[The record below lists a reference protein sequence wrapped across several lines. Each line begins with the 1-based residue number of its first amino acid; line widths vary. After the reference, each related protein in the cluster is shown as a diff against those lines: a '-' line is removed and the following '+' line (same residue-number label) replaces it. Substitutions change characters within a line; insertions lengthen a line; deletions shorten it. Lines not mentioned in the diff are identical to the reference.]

1 MGFCE
6 KYESRIISLNQL
18 DILYYLMNNNFF
30 SRFTPKETKFYPLL
44 SELAD
49 VIFQASELIIEATKV
64 TSNAEAIE
72 HFKRIKEQERRGDK
86 IQNKIF
92 DELNNTFITPFDRED
107 INNLASTMDD
117 VTDYINSCA
126 KRIMLYNPKRIPE
139 SATQLAEIVKNS
151 ATILVKA
158 TSELDILKKSGNHI
172 AEYCNQLADLE
183 HNADDVYEHF
193 LIDLFENEKDGIEII
208 KLKDILHE
216 LERATDAAENVGKVI
231 KTIIV
236 KYS

>member
-1 MGFCE
+1 M
-6 KYESRIISLNQL
+6 K
-18 DILYYLMNNNFF
+18 NNFF
-30 SRFTPKETKFYPLL
+30 SKFTPKEPKFYPLL

-49 VIFQASELIIEATKV
+49 VVYRASELIIEASKA
-64 TSNAEAIE
+64 TSNAEATE
-72 HFKRIKEQERRGDK
+72 HFKRVKEEERKGDR

-126 KRIMLYNPKRIPE
+126 KRIMLYNPKHIPE
-139 SATQLAEIVKNS
+139 SATKLAEIVRES
-151 ATILVKA
+151 ASVVVKA
-158 TSELDILKKSGNHI
+158 VGELDILKKNSSRI
-172 AEYCNQLADLE
+172 ADYCSQLADLE
-183 HNADDVYEHF
+183 HKADDVYEHF
-193 LIDLFENEKDGIEII
+193 LIDLFENEKNAVEII

>member
-1 MGFCE
+1 MKNSIFN
-6 KYESRIISLNQL
+6 K
-18 DILYYLMNNNFF
+18 
-30 SRFTPKETKFYPLL
+30 FTPKEPKFYPLL
-44 SELAD
+44 SELANVVYD
-49 VIFQASELIIEATKV
+49 ASGLIIEATK
-64 TSNAEAIE
+64 TKTNEEATE
-72 HFKRIKEQERRGDK
+72 SFKNVKEKERQGDR

-107 INNLASTMDD
+107 INTLASTMDD

-139 SATQLAEIVKNS
+139 SATKLAEIVKES
-151 ATILVKA
+151 AAVMKKA
-158 TSELDILKKSGNHI
+158 VGELDILKKNSTRI
-172 AEYCNQLADLE
+172 AEYCTQLAELE
-183 HNADDVYEHF
+183 HKADDVYENF
-193 LIDLFENEKDGIEII
+193 LIDLFENEKDAVEII

-216 LERATDAAENVGKVI
+216 LERATDAAEGVGKVI